1 MLVREVQR
9 GLQRQEIVARHR
21 LAAPPRHV
29 VAAPFRRDRRH
40 HVVVPELAEIFDG
53 IGERVGAHHGRRV
66 LAAVERKSVG
76 YPDLS
81 RITAAE
87 FRLVLSSEVVSE
99 GFFGVRPEFLSP
111 CATWRRCAR
120 LALDATSA
128 GIAVEDDP
136 SVGFSRP
143 PWFSE
148 LDSGAFVGTAHFFL
162 MSSML
167 ASVVN
172 ILPAIISARRLPR
185 SISRRRPDTPTLPS
199 GNAICAAMLRRSG
212 VVAVIVSG
220 NGTRFGVFGLCFRG
234 CLMEQPSLSAASASV
249 IRPSRRSAVLVSVTL
264 RAWSCCIA
272 RGALGRS
279 SDLPVHASRIAAM

>member
-66 LAAVERKSVG
+66 LAAVKRKSVG
-76 YPDLS
+76 YSDLS

-99 GFFGVRPEFLSP
+99 SFFGVRPEFLSP
-111 CATWRRCAR
+111 CATWRRCAC
-120 LALDATSA
+120 LALDTTSA

-148 LDSGAFVGTAHFFL
+148 LDSRPFVGIAHFFL
-162 MSSML
+162 MSSIL
-167 ASVVN
+167 ARVVN
-172 ILPAIISARRLPR
+172 VLPAICSTRRLPR
-185 SISRRRPDTPTLPS
+185 SISRRRPDTPMLPS
-199 GNAICAAMLRRSG
+199 GNAICAAMSRRSG
-212 VVAVIVSG
+212 VVGVIVSG
-220 NGTRFGVFGLCFRG
+220 DGTRFGVFALCFCG
-234 CLMEQPSLSAASASV
+234 CLIEQPSFLAASAGV
-249 IRPSRRSAVLVSVTL
+249 RR
-264 RAWSCCIA
+264 
-272 RGALGRS
+272 
-279 SDLPVHASRIAAM
+279 ASGGGLCMTPRMVCSIVGSGTRCKIC